1 MKAATT
7 SAPGKAQLTVEKV
20 QEAVVQALATQ
31 APAAAAFAG
40 MHEFERGNEFSLKE
54 RKAFGAITEGKT
66 EGKEDTAWEPGNSLR
81 RGPNQ
86 ANQFTCTLSVITMGV
101 GLILLVLGMLMH
113 LGTYAGEEGSD
124 MVTTTRAW
132 ASATIDILNTALG
145 TYGWVPFALLSI
157 FMALQPAAA
166 YSVAGIGHR
175 AHTPAIYSST
185 WGPAQN
191 WIQQ

>member
-1 MKAATT
+1 M
-7 SAPGKAQLTVEKV
+7 
-20 QEAVVQALATQ
+20 
-31 APAAAAFAG
+31 
-40 MHEFERGNEFSLKE
+40 
-54 RKAFGAITEGKT
+54 
-66 EGKEDTAWEPGNSLR
+66 W
-81 RGPNQ
+81 
-86 ANQFTCTLSVITMGV
+86 V

-113 LGTYAGEEGSD
+113 LDTYAGEVGSD

-132 ASATIDILNTALG
+132 ASAPIDILNTALG
-145 TYGWVPFALLSI
+145 TYGWEPFALLSI

-175 AHTPAIYSST
+175 AHTPVIYSST

>member
-1 MKAATT
+1 
-7 SAPGKAQLTVEKV
+7 
-20 QEAVVQALATQ
+20 
-31 APAAAAFAG
+31 
-40 MHEFERGNEFSLKE
+40 MHEFERGNRFSMKE
-54 RKAFGAITEGKT
+54 RTAFGAITEGKT
-66 EGKEDTAWEPGNSLR
+66 EDKEDTAGEPENSLR

-86 ANQFTCTLSVITMGV
+86 VNQFTCTLSVMLMGV

-113 LGTYAGEEGSD
+113 LGTYAGEVGSD

-175 AHTPAIYSST
+175 VHTPAIYTSP